1 MTIFD
6 LLFIAVF
13 FATVILLAVVI
24 FSAIRGR
31 NRKAFVTLCWLG
43 IFLGAYFGILILVS
57 LFSPRRVL
65 NLGDKQCWDD
75 MCIAVTEVQKQPKA
89 AVNSY
94 LITFS
99 LSSRARRR
107 AQRELGLNV
116 YLLDER
122 GRRFDPLLNDDSVP
136 FDVLLQPQETISATR
151 TFEVPTDAQN
161 LVVGVYHAGS
171 FPGCCIIGETESLF
185 HKRTVVKL
193 DQ

>member
-13 FATVILLAVVI
+13 FATVILLVAAAL
-24 FSAIRGR
+24 SAIRGR
-31 NRKAFVTLCWLG
+31 RRKAFVTLRWLA
-43 IFLGAYFGILILVS
+43 IFLGVYFGILILVS

-65 NLGDKQCWDD
+65 NIGDKQCWDD
-75 MCIAVTEVQKQPKA
+75 LCIAVTKVRQVPKTS
-89 AVNSY
+89 VNSC
-94 LITFS
+94 LITFE

-122 GRRFDPLLNDDSVP
+122 GRRFDPLPNKDDVP
-136 FDVLLQPQETISATR
+136 FDVLLQPQAIISATR
-151 TFEVPTDAQN
+151 SFEIPADARN
-161 LVVGVYHAGS
+161 LVLGVSHSGR
-171 FPGCCIIGETESLF
+171 FPACCIIGEPESLF